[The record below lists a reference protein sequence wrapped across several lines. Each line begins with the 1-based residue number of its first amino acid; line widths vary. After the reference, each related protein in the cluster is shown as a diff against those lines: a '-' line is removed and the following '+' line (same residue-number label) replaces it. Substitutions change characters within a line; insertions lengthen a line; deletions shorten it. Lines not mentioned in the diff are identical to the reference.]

1 MNERKID
8 KLINTKIILIKENDS
23 GLLTKFESAII
34 FLSLVMKSSAEFNV
48 FEQDARHGFL
58 FFVLILFVK
67 VEL

>member
-1 MNERKID
+1 MNESKIH
-8 KLINTKIILIKENDS
+8 KLINTKNILIKES
-23 GLLTKFESAII
+23 YLVLLIKFESTII
-34 FLSLVMKSSAEFNV
+34 FLSLVMKSSAKFNV